1 MIVFSASADTAAVT
15 SAVSA
20 TNAAKIAIEYK
31 GKSYSAQFTGV
42 ATKTNAETTADPKG
56 ANTVAADSSS
66 DGDTTDTKA
75 IWIGVICGII
85 VLVIGGVAVILK
97 ISRPPSESFVHYDS
111 SITSSE
117 NNKAAELLANF

>member
-1 MIVFSASADTAAVT
+1 MTTTAVKHKAAVDRGRRQAWVVRTKLSTVIVFSASADTAAVT

-66 DGDTTDTKA
+66 DGDTSK
-75 IWIGVICGII
+75 
-85 VLVIGGVAVILK
+85 
-97 ISRPPSESFVHYDS
+97 
-111 SITSSE
+111 
-117 NNKAAELLANF
+117 